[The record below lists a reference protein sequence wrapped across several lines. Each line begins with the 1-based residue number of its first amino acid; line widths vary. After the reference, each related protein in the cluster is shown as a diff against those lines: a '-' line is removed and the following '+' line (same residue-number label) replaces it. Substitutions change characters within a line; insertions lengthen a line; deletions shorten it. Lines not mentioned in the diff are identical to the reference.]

1 MTSNALFS
9 FRILSKFCYEESL
22 LKQDPR
28 ERLAEWFVLWGLPGH
43 ENCLELTFSDRFRI
57 SLGRCAPETGEIR
70 LAGFLRDGPDD
81 VLTEALCH
89 EAAHAA
95 VFGLHGRGPKPHGG
109 EWKNL
114 MRLAGFAPRAKIPA
128 ALLDGIAPGLQ
139 IDHRGRVWIHS
150 CPVCHTSRAART
162 RVSFWRCS
170 TCRKNGL
177 EGRLIVN
184 PIDSQRLVEERS

>member
-1 MTSNALFS
+1 MASSRQAVSSLM
-9 FRILSKFCYEESL
+9 RIESCDSTL
-22 LKQDPR
+22 TKNLHRQ
-28 ERLAEWFVLWGLPGH
+28 LAEWFVLWGLPGY
-43 ENCLELTFSDRFRI
+43 ECGLGLTFSDRFRI
-57 SLGRCAPETGEIR
+57 SLGRCASETGEIR
-70 LAGFLRDGPDD
+70 LAAFLRDGPDEL
-81 VLTEALCH
+81 LTEALCH

-139 IDHRGRVWIHS
+139 INYRGRVWIHS

-184 PIDSQRLVEERS
+184 LIDPQRLVEESP